1 MFILKRQKIINVNLN
16 QNKMDFTLGFVTG
29 AFIMFV
35 VAKRLQIEWR
45 KEIEELKD
53 FDVWKEWKNDSKD

>member
-1 MFILKRQKIINVNLN
+1 MNVLNLN

-35 VAKRLQIEWR
+35 VAKRLQIEWK

-53 FDVWKEWKNDSKD
+53 FDTWKEWKNESKG

>member
-1 MFILKRQKIINVNLN
+1 
-16 QNKMDFTLGFVTG
+16 MDFALGFITG

-45 KEIEELKD
+45 KEIEQLKD
-53 FDVWKEWKNDSKD
+53 FDTWKEWKNKKRDRF

>member
-1 MFILKRQKIINVNLN
+1 MNVLNLKRSS
-16 QNKMDFTLGFVTG
+16 MDFTLGFVTG

-45 KEIEELKD
+45 KEIEKLRD
-53 FDVWKEWKNDSKD
+53 FDTWKEWKNESKS